1 MLEIRHVT
9 KTYRPKKGVPVKAL
23 DDVSVSFPD
32 RGMVFI
38 LGKSGSGKSTL
49 LNVLGGLDRADEGEF
64 VIKGKSSKD
73 FSQSDF
79 DSYRNTFIGFIF
91 QEYNILSEFTVGA
104 NIALAM
110 ELQGKKADN
119 ESLNKLLDD
128 VDLNGYGSRKPN
140 ELSGGQKQR
149 VAIARALIKNPEM
162 IMADEPT
169 GALDSKTGKQVF
181 DTLKKLSET
190 KLVLVVSHDRDFAE
204 LYADRIIE
212 LADGKIISDVTK
224 TEMPPHN
231 VSDGIS
237 VVDDKI
243 IRVRKGYK
251 LTASDLEL
259 INEYMSKSDSDA
271 LISIDERSNDD
282 IRKIVKINDD
292 GGKDEFVATDESKI
306 GVKTYSPAD
315 NKLIRSRLPF
325 KNAFKMGAS
334 SLKAKPIR
342 LAFTI
347 FLCFIAFALFGLADT
362 MGAYNKCTAFES
374 SIIDS
379 HVTSATF
386 TKLKVGKTSGGY
398 TYYNDKSIS
407 ADDITAITAGSGV
420 KVKPVLKRLRGE
432 NGNSSSPVYTLNCF
446 SDQSSL
452 TTENGISF
460 YQVDNVQGL
469 IELDQTDL
477 DTLGFTLTGTLP
489 VSSDEI
495 AITKYL
501 FEKIQYTGF
510 DYYET
515 ATSEEKLTIA
525 GKSSADAVSEVSDEN
540 AIIGKYVDV
549 SAFFG
554 ETRLKIT
561 GVIDTKLDASPYED
575 YMPFAQKKE
584 TNMLTAMMIQNEL
597 NSKISYS
604 YNNVIAVGNGK
615 LAEII
620 AKSKENQPEYLRLG
634 YDNYLSYRSNDSY
647 FTFDGVMKLDT
658 LKNKNDVVWTGEA
671 KTSLAENEI
680 ILPYNAVNGHE
691 YKASTLSW
699 IASESGINE
708 EEAQYYLGDFSSLL
722 SGNANIANYY
732 IKKALD
738 DNGKGDYY
746 PDSTEFKDYCLKYDN
761 LIRSSCN
768 NYMEWDNATLDEA
781 WDKIDASMKHNAY
794 VEYLSNSYRSADGN
808 DSIRGGFF
816 DNAFGEGEGFTV
828 KSGRDVIMPLIKGI
842 IERENIGCTVGY
854 GEDPIKLPSAG
865 KLTVSC
871 DYGRDEWQFG
881 YTVVGYYIPGK
892 ECWSLGQLGGISFA
906 GDVPIISDGFYAK
919 FTADSEAYYAF
930 ALGAMPESR
939 AGIRKV
945 VNFNYDESTGV
956 RYSLKNEVSSSLE
969 SFNSTIEMMAKVF
982 LYVGIGFAVF
992 ASLMMFNFISVS
1004 ISYKKREIGILR
1016 AVGARSSDVFS
1027 IFFHESFLITLINF
1041 VLASAAATVAV
1052 FFINKALREELN
1064 LALTLLTIGVRQY
1077 LLIFAV
1083 GLLVAFVSSFLPV
1096 MKIAKKRPI
1105 DAIQNR

>member
-64 VIKGKSSKD
+64 IIKGKSSKD

-149 VAIARALIKNPEM
+149 VAIARALIKYPEM

-251 LTASDLEL
+251 LTARDLEL
-259 INEYMSKSDSDA
+259 INEYMAKSDSDA
-271 LISIDERSNDD
+271 LISIDERSNDE
-282 IRKIVKINDD
+282 IRKVVKINDD

-306 GVKTYSPAD
+306 NIKTYSPAD
-315 NKLIRSRLPF
+315 SKLIRSRLPF

-379 HVTSATF
+379 HITSAAF
-386 TKLKVGKTSGGY
+386 TKIKVGKSSSGY
-398 TYYNDKSIS
+398 TYYNDKTIS
-407 ADDITAITAGSGV
+407 TDDITAITAGSGIE
-420 KVKPVLKRLRGE
+420 VKPVLSSLRTE
-432 NGNSSSPVYTLNCF
+432 NGNTPAVYALSCF
-446 SDQSSL
+446 SDTSSL
-452 TTENGISF
+452 TSENGISY
-460 YQVDNVQGL
+460 YQVGGNQGL

-489 VSSDEI
+489 ASSDEI
-495 AITKYL
+495 AITKYV

-515 ATSEEKLTIA
+515 ATSEDKLTLA
-525 GKSSADAVSEVSDEN
+525 GKSSENAVSEVTDEN
-540 AIIGKYVDV
+540 MVIGKYVDV
-549 SAFFG
+549 STFFG
-554 ETRLKIT
+554 DARLKIV
-561 GVIDTKLDASPYED
+561 GVIDTKLDNSPYSD
-575 YMPFAQKKE
+575 YMPFAQQKE
-584 TNMLTAMMIQNEL
+584 TNMLTSMMIRSEL
-597 NSKISYS
+597 DAKISYS
-604 YNNVIAVGNGK
+604 YNNVIAVNEGR
-615 LAEII
+615 LDEII
-620 AKSKENQPEYLRLG
+620 AKSKENKPEYFILG
-634 YDNYLSYRSNDSY
+634 YNNHLEFRSSDS
-647 FTFDGVMKLDT
+647 FEHFSNIMKLDT
-658 LKNKNDVVWTGEA
+658 IKDKSSIVWTGEA
-671 KTSLAENEI
+671 KTSLAEGEI
-680 ILPYNAVNGHE
+680 ILPYNAGNRE

-699 IASESGINE
+699 IANESDISE
-708 EEAQYYLGDFSSLL
+708 EEMQSHYFNFTWLMLGEDY
-722 SGNANIANYY
+722 IANYY
-732 IKKALD
+732 IKKAFND
-738 DNGKGDYY
+738 AGKDDYY
-746 PDSTEFKDYCLKYDN
+746 PDSAEFRDYCTKYDN
-761 LIRSSCN
+761 SIKNRYADLIN
-768 NYMEWDNATLDEA
+768 NYSMAPDDA
-781 WDKIDASMKHNAY
+781 WNNIDASMKHSAY
-794 VEYLSNSYRSADGN
+794 MDYLSSKYRSSEGSEN
-808 DSIRGGFF
+808 ISGGFF
-816 DNAFGEGEGFTV
+816 DNAFGSGEGITA
-828 KSGRDVIMPLIKGI
+828 KSGREIIMPLIKGI
-842 IERENIGCTVGY
+842 IERENIGYTISY
-854 GEDPIKLPSAG
+854 DEKSSNMPSAG
-865 KLTVSC
+865 KLTMSS
-871 DYGRDEWQFG
+871 DHGLDEKQFS
-881 YTVVGYYIPGK
+881 YTVVGYYVPGK
-892 ECWSLGQLGGISFA
+892 ECYYVGEYGGSSFA
-906 GDVPIISDGFYAK
+906 GGVPIVSDEIYAK
-919 FTADSEAYYAF
+919 LASDSEAYYAF

-939 AGIRKV
+939 TGIRKA

-956 RYSLKNEVSSSLE
+956 RYMLKNEVSSSLE
-969 SFNSTIEMMAKVF
+969 SFNSTIEMMSKVF

-1041 VLASAAATVAV
+1041 VFASAAATVAV
-1052 FFINKALREELN
+1052 FFINKTLREELN

-1083 GLLVAFVSSFLPV
+1083 GLLVAFISSFLPV

>member
-64 VIKGKSSKD
+64 IIKGKSSKD

-251 LTASDLEL
+251 LTARDLEL
-259 INEYMSKSDSDA
+259 INEYMAKSDSDA
-271 LISIDERSNDD
+271 LISIDERSNDE
-282 IRKIVKINDD
+282 IRKVVKINDD

-315 NKLIRSRLPF
+315 SKLIRSRLPF
-325 KNAFKMGAS
+325 KNAFRMGAS

-347 FLCFIAFALFGLADT
+347 FLCFIAFAMFGLADT

-379 HVTSATF
+379 HITNAAFIKQNVNKS
-386 TKLKVGKTSGGY
+386 SGGY
-398 TYYNDKSIS
+398 TYYNDKAIS
-407 ADDITAITAGSGV
+407 ADDITAISAGSGV
-420 KVKPVLKRLRGE
+420 NVKPVLKRLRGE
-432 NGNSSSPVYTLNCF
+432 NGNSSLLVYTLNCF
-446 SDQSSL
+446 NDTSSL

-460 YQVDNVQGL
+460 YSVGSDQGL

-489 VSSDEI
+489 AASDEI
-495 AITKYL
+495 AITKYV

-515 ATSEEKLTIA
+515 ATSEDKHTLA
-525 GKSSADAVSEVSDEN
+525 GRSIADAVSEVTDEN
-540 AIIGKYVDV
+540 VVIGKYVDV
-549 SAFFG
+549 NAFFG
-554 ETRLKIT
+554 DTRLKIV
-561 GVIDTKLDASPYED
+561 GVIDTKLDSSPYAD

-584 TNMLTAMMIQNEL
+584 MNMLASMMIQSEL
-597 NSKISYS
+597 DAKISYS
-604 YNNVIAVGNGK
+604 YNNLLAVSDGK

-620 AKSKENQPEYLRLG
+620 AKSKENKPEYISLG
-634 YDNYLSYRSNDSY
+634 YDAYLDFRSNDSY
-647 FTFDGVMKLDT
+647 EHFSGVMKLDT
-658 LKNKNDVVWTGEA
+658 LKDKNDVVWTGEA
-671 KTSLAENEI
+671 KTSLAEDEI
-680 ILPYNAVNGHE
+680 ILPYNAGNRE

-699 IASESGINE
+699 IASESGISE
-708 EEAQYYLGDFSSLL
+708 EEMQNYYADFTSLL
-722 SGNANIANYY
+722 SGYGYITDYY
-732 IKKALD
+732 IKKAFS

-746 PDSTEFKDYCLKYDN
+746 PASAAFKYYCLKYDDS
-761 LIRSSCN
+761 IRYSYN
-768 NYMEWDNATLDEA
+768 NYREWDNANPDEA
-781 WDKIDASMKHNAY
+781 WDKIDASIKHNAY
-794 VEYLSNSYRSADGN
+794 VEYLTDTYRSVAGSDY
-808 DSIRGGFF
+808 ICGGFF
-816 DNAFGEGEGFTV
+816 DNAFGEGEGITA
-828 KSGRDVIMPLIKGI
+828 KSGRDIIMPLIKGI
-842 IERENIGCTVGY
+842 IERENIAYTISYDGNSSNM
-854 GEDPIKLPSAG
+854 PSAG

-892 ECWSLGQLGGISFA
+892 ECWSLGQFGESSFA
-906 GDVPIISDGFYAK
+906 GNVPIVSDGIYAK
-919 FTADSEAYYAF
+919 FATDSEAYYAF

-969 SFNSTIEMMAKVF
+969 SFNSTIEMMSKVF

>member
-49 LNVLGGLDRADEGEF
+49 LNVLGGLDHADEGEF
-64 VIKGKSSKD
+64 IIKGKSSKD

-190 KLVLVVSHDRDFAE
+190 KLVLIVSHDRDFAE

-224 TEMPPHN
+224 TEMPPRN

-251 LTASDLEL
+251 LTARDLEL
-259 INEYMSKSDSDA
+259 INEYMAKSDSDA
-271 LISIDERSNDD
+271 LISIDERSNDE
-282 IRKIVKINDD
+282 IRKVVKINDD

-306 GVKTYSPAD
+306 NIKTYSPAD
-315 NKLIRSRLPF
+315 SKLIRSRLPF

-362 MGAYNKCTAFES
+362 MGAYNKSTAFES

-379 HVTSATF
+379 HITSAAF
-386 TKLKVGKTSGGY
+386 TKIKVGKTSGGY
-398 TYYNDKSIS
+398 TYYSDKLIS
-407 ADDITAITAGSGV
+407 ADDIAEISAGSGIE
-420 KVKPVLKRLRGE
+420 VKPVLSSLRTE
-432 NGNSSSPVYTLNCF
+432 NGNMPAVYALNCF
-446 SDQSSL
+446 NDASSL
-452 TTENGISF
+452 TSENGISY
-460 YQVDNVQGL
+460 YQIGGNQGL
-469 IELDQTDL
+469 IELNQTDL
-477 DTLGFTLTGTLP
+477 DTLGFTLTGALP
-489 VSSDEI
+489 AASDEI
-495 AITKYL
+495 AITKYV

-515 ATSEEKLTIA
+515 ATSEDKHTLA
-525 GKSSADAVSEVSDEN
+525 GRSSADAVSEVTDEN
-540 AIIGKYVDV
+540 VVIGKYVDV
-549 SAFFG
+549 NAFFG
-554 ETRLKIT
+554 DTRLKIV
-561 GVIDTKLDASPYED
+561 GVIDTKLDSSPYAD

-584 TNMLTAMMIQNEL
+584 TNMLASMMIQSEL
-597 NSKISYS
+597 DAKISYS
-604 YNNVIAVGNGK
+604 YNNVIAVSDGR
-615 LAEII
+615 LAEIV
-620 AKSKENQPEYLRLG
+620 AKSKENRPEYFIIG
-634 YDNYLSYRSNDSY
+634 YNNYLEFRSSDFSMNFPSI
-647 FTFDGVMKLDT
+647 MKLDA
-658 LKNKNDVVWTGEA
+658 LKDKSGIVWTGEA
-671 KTSLAENEI
+671 RTSLAEDEI
-680 ILPYNAVNGHE
+680 ILPYNAGNRE

-708 EEAQYYLGDFSSLL
+708 EEMQSYYADFGSLMR
-722 SGNANIANYY
+722 GEAYVIDYY
-732 IKKALD
+732 IERAFNEAD
-738 DNGKGDYY
+738 KGDYY

-761 LIRSSCN
+761 SIKYRYHDLVN
-768 NYMEWDNATLDEA
+768 NYSMTPDDA
-781 WDKIDASMKHNAY
+781 WNNIDASMKHSAY
-794 VEYLSNSYRSADGN
+794 VDYLSSKYRSSEGSEN
-808 DSIRGGFF
+808 ISGGFF
-816 DNAFGEGEGFTV
+816 DNAFGSGEDITA
-828 KSGRDVIMPLIKGI
+828 KSGRDIIMPLIKGI
-842 IERENIGCTVGY
+842 IERENIGYTISNDGN
-854 GEDPIKLPSAG
+854 PSNMPSAG
-865 KLTVSC
+865 KLTAIS
-871 DYGRDEWQFG
+871 DSGRDEKQFS
-881 YTVVGYYIPGK
+881 YTVVGYYVPGK
-892 ECWSLGQLGGISFA
+892 ECWSLGQWGGSSLAEDI
-906 GDVPIISDGFYAK
+906 PIVSDGIYA
-919 FTADSEAYYAF
+919 TLASDSEAYYAF

-939 AGIRKV
+939 AGIRKA
-945 VNFNYDESTGV
+945 VNFNYDESTGI
-956 RYSLKNEVSSSLE
+956 RYMLKNEVSSSLE
-969 SFNSTIEMMAKVF
+969 SFNSTIEMMSKVF

-1041 VLASAAATVAV
+1041 VFASAAATVAV
-1052 FFINKALREELN
+1052 FFINKTLREELN

>member
-49 LNVLGGLDRADEGEF
+49 LNVLGGLDHADEGEF
-64 VIKGKSSKD
+64 IIKGKSSKD

-190 KLVLVVSHDRDFAE
+190 KLVLIVSHDRDFAE

-224 TEMPPHN
+224 TEMPPRN

-251 LTASDLEL
+251 LTARDLEL
-259 INEYMSKSDSDA
+259 INEYMAKSDSDA
-271 LISIDERSNDD
+271 LISIDERSNDE
-282 IRKIVKINDD
+282 IRKVVKINDD

-306 GVKTYSPAD
+306 NIKTYSPAD
-315 NKLIRSRLPF
+315 SKLIRSRLPF

-362 MGAYNKCTAFES
+362 MGAYNKSTAFES

-379 HVTSATF
+379 HITSATF
-386 TKLKVGKTSGGY
+386 IKQIVGKRADGF
-398 TYYNDKSIS
+398 TYRSDKAIS

-420 KVKPVLKRLRGE
+420 KVKPVLKRLRE
-432 NGNSSSPVYTLNCF
+432 EDGNTQPVYTLNCF
-446 SDQSSL
+446 NDTSSL

-460 YQVDNVQGL
+460 YLVDSVQGL

-489 VSSDEI
+489 ASDDEI
-495 AITKYL
+495 AITKYV

-515 ATSEEKLTIA
+515 AASEDKLTLS
-525 GKSSADAVSEVSDEN
+525 GRSSADAVGEVSDEN
-540 AIIGKYVDV
+540 VVIGKYVDV
-549 SAFFG
+549 NAFFG
-554 ETRLKIT
+554 ETRLKIV
-561 GVIDTKLDASPYED
+561 GVIDTKLDNSPYAD

-584 TNMLTAMMIQNEL
+584 TNMLASMMIQSEL
-597 NSKISYS
+597 DAKISYG
-604 YNNVIAVGNGK
+604 YNNLLAVSDGK

-634 YDNYLSYRSNDSY
+634 YDNYMAYRSNDSY
-647 FTFDGVMKLDT
+647 FTFDGVMKFDT

-680 ILPYNAVNGHE
+680 ILPYNAGNGHE

-699 IASESGINE
+699 IASESGISEDGVQN
-708 EEAQYYLGDFSSLL
+708 YFNDLSSLL
-722 SGNANIANYY
+722 TGNNYIAKYY
-732 IKKALD
+732 IKKAFS

-746 PDSTEFKDYCLKYDN
+746 PASAAFKDYCLKYDN
-761 LIRSSCN
+761 SIKYRYDDLVN
-768 NYMEWDNATLDEA
+768 NYSMTPDDA
-781 WDKIDASMKHNAY
+781 WNNIDASMKHSAY
-794 VEYLSNSYRSADGN
+794 VDYLNNSYCSAGGN

-816 DNAFGEGEGFTV
+816 DNAFGEGEGITA

-842 IERENIGCTVGY
+842 IERENVGCSVGY
-854 GEDPIKLPSAG
+854 GDDPIKLPSAG
-865 KLTVSC
+865 TFNIVR
-871 DYGRDEWQFG
+871 DYRYEEEFS
-881 YTVVGYYIPGK
+881 YTVVGYYVPGK
-892 ECWSLGQLGGISFA
+892 ECWSLGQWGGSSLAENI
-906 GDVPIISDGFYAK
+906 PIVSDGIYA
-919 FTADSEAYYAF
+919 TLASDSEAYYAF

-945 VNFNYDESTGV
+945 VNFNYDESTGI
-956 RYSLKNEVSSSLE
+956 RYMLKNEVSSSLE
-969 SFNSTIEMMAKVF
+969 SFNSTIEMMSKVF

-1041 VLASAAATVAV
+1041 VFASAAATVAV
-1052 FFINKALREELN
+1052 FFINKTLREELN

-1083 GLLVAFVSSFLPV
+1083 GLLVAFISSFLPV